1 MPRTAYSRNTKRNEV
16 KNLFELKIPI
26 ERAGSFMRYLPNERS
41 ASIIKNMKYSHNYG
55 LARMMGRMMAEEFSQ
70 PNSDFFADIDVIIP
84 APLTKKRNTERGYNQ
99 AEELARGIVQVVDK
113 QIDTT
118 SVIRRIFKASQT
130 TLSREERTKNVQ
142 DAFDCIHPEQLS
154 GKHILLVD
162 DVITT
167 GATLLSLA
175 DSILEKT
182 DNVRFSVLSLAIT
195 GDLKYN

>member
-1 MPRTAYSRNTKRNEV
+1 
-16 KNLFELKIPI
+16 
-26 ERAGSFMRYLPNERS
+26 
-41 ASIIKNMKYSHNYG
+41 MKYSHNYG